1 MAFFCAWMLISGLD
15 ADENP
20 FWKRETVMK
29 EIIWFGRGGQGA
41 VVAAQILAESAYLE
55 GFKGVTSAPTFGPER
70 RGAPVTA
77 STRISEDPNRMFSQV
92 EMADIAIVLDD
103 TLLGVVD
110 VKGRIRK
117 GGTIIINTSC
127 KPEDAAISGDFDVAT
142 VDATGI
148 ALKLR
153 LLKEGAPVINTPLL
167 GAFAKARGSY
177 PWRTSRRPFA
187 ASSRDGGLA
196 ELRDGAGGLRG
207 TVTRKLKDKANKEAE
222 QG

>member
-1 MAFFCAWMLISGLD
+1 MAFFCAWMPVSGLD
-15 ADENP
+15 AVENP
-20 FWKRETVMK
+20 FFEAETVMK

-77 STRISEDPNRMFSQV
+77 STRISEDPIRMFSQV
-92 EMADIAIVLDD
+92 EMADIAVVLDD

-110 VKGRIRK
+110 VKGRVRK
-117 GGTIIINTSC
+117 GGTIIVNTSC
-127 KPEDAAISGDFDVAT
+127 KPEDAAINGDFDVAT

-167 GAFAKARGSY
+167 GAFAKATGIVSLGNIEKALRSKL
-177 PWRTSRRPFA
+177 PA
-187 ASSRDGGLA
+187 AVASQNFETVRAAFEGTMTKKAPGD
-196 ELRDGAGGLRG
+196 RAGEG
-207 TVTRKLKDKANKEAE
+207 
-222 QG
+222 

>member
-1 MAFFCAWMLISGLD
+1 
-15 ADENP
+15 
-20 FWKRETVMK
+20 MK

-77 STRISEDPNRMFSQV
+77 STRISEEPIRMFSQV
-92 EMADIAIVLDD
+92 EMADIAVVLDE

-117 GGTIIINTSC
+117 GGTVIINTSC
-127 KPEDAAISGDFDVAT
+127 NPGDVGINGDFDVAT

-153 LLKEGAPVINTPLL
+153 LMKEGAPLINTPML
-167 GAFAKARGSY
+167 GAFAKATGIVSLGNVEKALRSKL
-177 PWRTSRRPFA
+177 PAAA
-187 ASSRDGGLA
+187 ASQNFDTVRA
-196 ELRDGAGGLRG
+196 AYEG
-207 TVTRKLKDKANKEAE
+207 TIVQKS

>member
-1 MAFFCAWMLISGLD
+1 MGRKLMAFFISRQRKERTD
-15 ADENP
+15 N
-20 FWKRETVMK
+20 MK

-41 VVAAQILAESAYLE
+41 VVAAQILAEAAYLE

-77 STRISEDPNRMFSQV
+77 STRISEEPIRMFSQV
-92 EMADIAIVLDD
+92 EMADIAVVLDE

-117 GGTIIINTSC
+117 GGTVIVNTC
-127 KPEDAAISGDFDVAT
+127 AKPESLGFAASVDVAA

-153 LLKEGAPVINTPLL
+153 LMKEGAPVINTPML
-167 GAFAKARGSY
+167 GAFAKATGIVSLVHVEKALRSKL
-177 PWRTSRRPFA
+177 SA
-187 ASSRDGGLA
+187 AMASQNFETVRA
-196 ELRDGAGGLRG
+196 AYEG
-207 TVTRKLKDKANKEAE
+207 TVVKERQMAKGE
-222 QG
+222 GQRENG

>member
-1 MAFFCAWMLISGLD
+1 MGKKLMAFFCAWMPISGLD

-20 FWKRETVMK
+20 FWERETVMK

-77 STRISEDPNRMFSQV
+77 STRISEDPIRMFSQV

-117 GGTIIINTSC
+117 GGTVIVNTAC

-153 LLKEGAPVINTPLL
+153 LTKEGAPVINTPLL
-167 GAFAKARGSY
+167 GAFAKATGIVSLENIEKALRSKL
-177 PWRTSRRPFA
+177 PATVA
-187 ASSRDGGLA
+187 AQNFETVRA
-196 ELRDGAGGLRG
+196 AFEG
-207 TVTRKLKDKANKEAE
+207 TIVNKKA
-222 QG
+222 

>member
-1 MAFFCAWMLISGLD
+1 MGRKLMAFFISRQRKERTD
-15 ADENP
+15 N
-20 FWKRETVMK
+20 MK

-55 GFKGVTSAPTFGPER
+55 GFRGVTSAPTFGPER

-77 STRISEDPNRMFSQV
+77 STRISEEPIRMFSQV
-92 EMADIAIVLDD
+92 EMGDIAVVLDE

-117 GGTIIINTSC
+117 GGTVIVNTC
-127 KPEDAAISGDFDVAT
+127 AKPESLGFAADVDVAA

-153 LLKEGAPVINTPLL
+153 LMKEGAPVINTPML
-167 GAFAKARGSY
+167 GAFAKATGIVSLGNVEKALRSKL
-177 PWRTSRRPFA
+177 SA
-187 ASSRDGGLA
+187 AVASQNFETVRA
-196 ELRDGAGGLRG
+196 AYEG
-207 TVTRKLKDKANKEAE
+207 TTLSKVK
-222 QG
+222 G

>member
-1 MAFFCAWMLISGLD
+1 
-15 ADENP
+15 
-20 FWKRETVMK
+20 MK

-77 STRISEDPNRMFSQV
+77 STRISEEPIRMFSQV
-92 EMADIAIVLDD
+92 EMADIAVVLDE

-117 GGTIIINTSC
+117 GGLVIINTAC
-127 KPEDAAISGDFDVAT
+127 KPEDAIGNGDFDVAT

-153 LLKEGAPVINTPLL
+153 LTREGAPLINTPML
-167 GAFAKARGSY
+167 GAFAKATGIVSLANVEKALRSKL
-177 PWRTSRRPFA
+177 PPA
-187 ASSRDGGLA
+187 AAAQNFDTVRA
-196 ELRDGAGGLRG
+196 AYEG
-207 TVTRKLKDKANKEAE
+207 TVVARKAQGRGLKAE
-222 QG
+222 GGQGTA

>member
-1 MAFFCAWMLISGLD
+1 
-15 ADENP
+15 
-20 FWKRETVMK
+20 MK
-29 EIIWFGRGGQGA
+29 EVIWFGRGGQGA

-55 GFKGVTSAPTFGPER
+55 GFRGVTSAPTFGPER

-77 STRISEDPNRMFSQV
+77 STRISKDPIRMFSQV
-92 EMADIAIVLDD
+92 EMADIAIVLDE

-117 GGTIIINTSC
+117 GGTVLINTC
-127 KPEDAAISGDFDVAT
+127 AKPEDMGFDADVDVAT

-153 LLKEGAPVINTPLL
+153 LTKEGAPVINTPML
-167 GAFAKARGSY
+167 GAFAKATGIVSLENVEKALRSKL
-177 PWRTSRRPFA
+177 SSAA
-187 ASSRDGGLA
+187 ASQNFETVRA
-196 ELRDGAGGLRG
+196 AYEG
-207 TVTRKLKDKANKEAE
+207 TVIKKT

>member
-1 MAFFCAWMLISGLD
+1 
-15 ADENP
+15 
-20 FWKRETVMK
+20 MK
-29 EIIWFGRGGQGA
+29 EVIWFGRGGQGA

-77 STRISEDPNRMFSQV
+77 STRISKDPIRMFSQV

-110 VKGRIRK
+110 VKGRVRK

-127 KPEDAAISGDFDVAT
+127 KPEDAGINGDFDVAT
-142 VDATGI
+142 VDATGG

-153 LLKEGAPVINTPLL
+153 LMKEGAPLINTPLL
-167 GAFAKARGSY
+167 GAFAKATGIVSLENIEKALRSKL
-177 PWRTSRRPFA
+177 PAAA
-187 ASSRDGGLA
+187 ASQNFETVRA
-196 ELRDGAGGLRG
+196 AYEG
-207 TVTRKLKDKANKEAE
+207 TVVKKA

>member
-1 MAFFCAWMLISGLD
+1 
-15 ADENP
+15 
-20 FWKRETVMK
+20 MK
-29 EIIWFGRGGQGA
+29 EVIWFGRGGQGA

-77 STRISEDPNRMFSQV
+77 STRISEDPIRMFSQV

-110 VKGRIRK
+110 VTGRVRK

-127 KPEDAAISGDFDVAT
+127 KPEDTAINGDFDVAT

-153 LLKEGAPVINTPLL
+153 LTKEGAPVINTPLL
-167 GAFAKARGSY
+167 GAFAKATGIVSLENIEKALRSKL
-177 PWRTSRRPFA
+177 PA
-187 ASSRDGGLA
+187 AVASQNFETVRAAYEGTMTKKAPG
-196 ELRDGAGGLRG
+196 ERAGEG
-207 TVTRKLKDKANKEAE
+207 
-222 QG
+222 

>member
-1 MAFFCAWMLISGLD
+1 
-15 ADENP
+15 
-20 FWKRETVMK
+20 MK

-77 STRISEDPNRMFSQV
+77 STRISEDPIRMFSQV

-117 GGTIIINTSC
+117 GGTIIVNTSC
-127 KPEDAAISGDFDVAT
+127 KPEEVAISGDFDVAV

-167 GAFAKARGSY
+167 GAFAKATGIVSLENIEKALRSKL
-177 PWRTSRRPFA
+177 PATVASQNFETVRA
-187 ASSRDGGLA
+187 AF
-196 ELRDGAGGLRG
+196 EG
-207 TVTRKLKDKANKEAE
+207 TTLSKVK
-222 QG
+222 G